1 MRSRGVYWAIYR
13 LQMEVFKSLFSSGT
27 LQMANHNRYG
37 LVNRAHHYILCFQMG
52 VLLIASLLGIVFSN
66 GIGDDRY
73 AMFKWVFSSGI
84 WMYKNNA

>member
-1 MRSRGVYWAIYR
+1 MGF
-13 LQMEVFKSLFSSGT
+13 FKSHYSNGH

-52 VLLIASLLGIVFSN
+52 VLLIASLLGMAYSSGSGAEGY
-66 GIGDDRY
+66 GIL
-73 AMFKWVFSSGI
+73 KWVFSSGL